1 MSLGEVSIA
10 DLPDSLN
17 HLSEFEPWNIED
29 NDLTDLFRSISDK
42 IPIDYEGSEIRLI
55 GKKIFIRNRT
65 RESWLGNITMIPS
78 SNLPEP
84 EIWPVEDLFVITIDQ
99 HFLEE
104 DGCPEEKLRERWKK
118 EMKDNLRKFAGF
130 DTQPFEFE
138 IHNRNEYPVED
149 EFLEHRQPRIRID
162 MQYIDKNTIVTD
174 VGSAKEKVSGEIKTK
189 IKRNI
194 SWISSHPIAGSEV
207 SGPKFG
213 NEKLFSGKWCVL
225 IKDRNIN
232 KKHMEILSKFWVKIG
247 CNIVYMNLKEHDHIF
262 SITSHIPHLVAYNMV
277 KTAMNFEK
285 KKKSN
290 IVKFSAGGLRDF
302 TRTAASNEI
311 MWKDIFLNNH
321 KNITKGIDLF
331 INNMHQ
337 IKKLINTKNEKQ
349 LIKIMQESKIIRKK
363 IISSK
368 QDVNLPDFGRR

>member
-1 MSLGEVSIA
+1 M
-10 DLPDSLN
+10 
-17 HLSEFEPWNIED
+17 FK
-29 NDLTDLFRSISDK
+29 K
-42 IPIDYEGSEIRLI
+42 ILIVGCGLI
-55 GKKIFIRNRT
+55 GSSILRATIKKKISKKIFILEKSKKHIKQIKRLRLNCEVLKDPKQQIPNMDMIIICT
-65 RESWLGNITMIPS
+65 HLGEYLKIFNKI
-78 SNLPEP
+78 
-84 EIWPVEDLFVITIDQ
+84 
-99 HFLEE
+99 
-104 DGCPEEKLRERWKK
+104 EK
-118 EMKDNLRKFAGF
+118 
-130 DTQPFEFE
+130 
-138 IHNRNEYPVED
+138 
-149 EFLEHRQPRIRID
+149 
-162 MQYIDKNTIVTD
+162 YINKNTIVTD
-174 VGSAKEKVSGEIKTK
+174 VGSAKEKIFRNIKNK
-189 IKRNI
+189 IKKNI

-213 NEKLFSGKWCVL
+213 NEKLFLGKWCVL
-225 IKDRNIN
+225 IKDKDTN
-232 KKHMEILSKFWVKIG
+232 KKHITILSRFWTKIG
-247 CNIVYMNLKEHDHIF
+247 SKIVHMNLKEHDHIF

-311 MWKDIFLNNH
+311 MWKDIFFSNH

-331 INNMHQ
+331 INNMRQ